1 MVKTVG
7 AITIGQ
13 SGRGDIIPEMSE
25 ISGRGVE
32 FIEAGALDGF
42 SLHQI
47 EQLKPIEGEHT
58 LITRL
63 KGGRAVKVAKE
74 RIIPLVQA
82 CVNKLTRQGIDLL
95 TILCTGQFPPLEASR
110 LIIYPSQLLHFTIEA
125 LSPIRKLGIIVPL
138 PEQIESS
145 RERWHSQGREVVIQ
159 SASPYGDAERLRE
172 AAQQLSA
179 LGVELIILDCLG
191 FDRRMKQIARD
202 EANRP
207 ILLPRSLL
215 AQLIGELLT

>member
-1 MVKTVG
+1 MAKTVG

-25 ISGRGVE
+25 ISGEGIE
-32 FIEAGALDGF
+32 FLEAGALDGF
-42 SLHQI
+42 SFHQI
-47 EQLKPIEGEHT
+47 EQLKPMEGEHP

-63 KGGRAVKVAKE
+63 KDGRAVKVAKG

-82 CVNKLTRQGIDLL
+82 CVDKLTRQGIDLL

-110 LIIYPSQLLHFTIEA
+110 LILYPSQLLRCTVEA

-145 RERWHSQGREVVIQ
+145 RERWLSQGREVVIQ
-159 SASPYGDAERLRE
+159 SASPYGDVARLKE
-172 AAQQLSA
+172 AAQHLSA
-179 LGVELIILDCLG
+179 LGAEIIILDCLG
-191 FDRRMKQIARD
+191 FDRRMKQIALE
-202 EANRP
+202 EANKP
-207 ILLPRSLL
+207 VLLPRSLL

>member
-1 MVKTVG
+1 MTKTVG

-25 ISGRGVE
+25 ISGKEIE

-42 SLHQI
+42 SFHQI
-47 EQLKPIEGEHT
+47 EQLKPTEGEHT

-74 RIIPLVQA
+74 RIIALVQA
-82 CVNKLTRQGIDLL
+82 CIDNLTRQGVDLL
-95 TILCTGQFPPLEASR
+95 TILCTGQFPPFNTSR
-110 LIIYPSQLLHFTIEA
+110 LIIYPSQLLHSTIEA

-138 PEQIESS
+138 PEQIEST

-159 SASPYGDAERLRE
+159 SASPYGDVSKIRG

-179 LGVELIILDCLG
+179 LGAELIILDCLG
-191 FDRRMKQIARD
+191 FDRGMKQIALE
-202 EANRP
+202 EANKP
-207 ILLPRSLL
+207 VLLPRSLL

>member
-1 MVKTVG
+1 MAKTVG

-13 SGRGDIIPEMSE
+13 SGRGDIIPEMNE
-25 ISGRGVE
+25 ISGKRIE
-32 FIEAGALDGF
+32 YIEAGALDGF
-42 SLHQI
+42 SFHQI
-47 EQLKPIEGEHT
+47 EQLKPTEGEHP

-63 KGGRAVKVAKE
+63 KDGRAVKVAKE

-82 CVNKLTRQGIDLL
+82 CVDKLARQGVDLV

-110 LIIYPSQLLHFTIEA
+110 LIIYPSQILRYTVEA
-125 LSPIRKLGIIVPL
+125 LTPLRKLGIIAPL

-145 RERWHSQGREVVIQ
+145 RKRWHSQGREVVIQ

-172 AAQQLSA
+172 AAQQFSA
-179 LGVELIILDCLG
+179 HGVELIILDCMG
-191 FDRRMKQIARD
+191 FDLRMKQIARA
-202 EANRP
+202 ETNKP
-207 ILLPRSLL
+207 VLLPRSLL

>member
-1 MVKTVG
+1 MAKTVG

-25 ISGRGVE
+25 ISGKGIE

-42 SLHQI
+42 SFHQI
-47 EQLKPIEGEHT
+47 EQLKPGEGEHT

-63 KGGRAVKVAKE
+63 KDGRAVKVAKE

-82 CVNKLTRQGIDLL
+82 CVDNLTGQGVDLL
-95 TILCTGQFPPLEASR
+95 TILCTGQFPKLETSR
-110 LIIYPSQLLHFTIEA
+110 LIIYPSQLLRCTVEA
-125 LSPIRKLGIIVPL
+125 LTPLRKLGIIVPL

-145 RERWHSQGREVVIQ
+145 RKRWHSQGREVILE
-159 SASPYGDAERLRE
+159 SATPYGDVERLRE
-172 AAQQLSA
+172 AAQHLSA
-179 LGVELIILDCLG
+179 LGVELIVLDCMG
-191 FDRRMKQIARD
+191 FDRRMKQIVLE
-202 EANRP
+202 EANKP
-207 ILLPRSLL
+207 VLLPRSLL